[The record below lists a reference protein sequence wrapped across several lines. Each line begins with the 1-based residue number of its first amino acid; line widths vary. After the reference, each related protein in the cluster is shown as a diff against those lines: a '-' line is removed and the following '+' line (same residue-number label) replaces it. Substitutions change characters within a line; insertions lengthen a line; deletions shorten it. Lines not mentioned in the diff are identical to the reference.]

1 MADKQTSWHGA
12 VSGDWEVAGNWTN
25 GQPATSTDNDTVI
38 FLKGAIQPPTINLD
52 RTADSVVGSGPALVY
67 IEEDV
72 PYPIGAANNPLR
84 IEASKVIHRGKG
96 TLYYDSLGTDE
107 IIINSP
113 NTAFAANID
122 GTGVSAITW
131 LTVSQ
136 GHVVC
141 SNELWLEGLTTTA
154 LLGKPMP
161 TVLVSAGIANLGTV
175 VVHGGR
181 LDCRARVIVRA
192 TVSRGY
198 ALFSGASGDLPL
210 LTVTG
215 GIAIYDVTDGG
226 GAITTLNA
234 VGGQT
239 HLVTKRAN
247 PLAITNYCKFP
258 GAQVFKDEGNDIVVI
273 ENEYVFE

>member
-1 MADKQTSWHGA
+1 MADKTTSWHGGKDGLWTEA
-12 VSGDWEVAGNWTN
+12 DNWTN
-25 GQPATSTDNDTVI
+25 GQPSTIGDNDTVI
-38 FLKGAIQPPTINLD
+38 FKKDAIRPPTSDLD
-52 RTADSVVGSGPALVY
+52 RTADAGDGPSLVY
-67 IEEDV
+67 ISEDV

-84 IEASKVIHRGKG
+84 MKAIKLIHRGKG
-96 TLYYDSLGTDE
+96 TLYYHSLGTSDV
-107 IIINSP
+107 IINSP

-122 GTGVSAITW
+122 GTFFTAVSW

-141 SNELWLEGLTTTA
+141 SNELGVTNLTMTA
-154 LLGKPMP
+154 LPGKPMP
-161 TVLVSAGIANLGTV
+161 TVLVSEGIIALFNV
-175 VVHGGR
+175 VVNGGR
-181 LDCRARVIVRA
+181 LDCRALVNARA
-192 TVSRGY
+192 TVSGGY
-198 ALFSGASGDLPL
+198 ALFTNTATLSR

-215 GIAIYDVTDGG
+215 GTAVYDVTDGG

-234 VGGQT
+234 IGGQT

-258 GAQVFKDEGNDIVVI
+258 GAEVFKDEGNDIVVI